1 LTATYI
7 YGGEASTTSF
17 PGFEYAL
24 YKEGVLYSDEDYNTR
39 YTPPGIKND
48 HMAFGKEEAETAL
61 PTDSV
66 PTDPELYNT
75 LSKAILPTSF
85 PESE

>member
-1 LTATYI
+1 
-7 YGGEASTTSF
+7 
-17 PGFEYAL
+17 
-24 YKEGVLYSDEDYNTR
+24 
-39 YTPPGIKND
+39 
-48 HMAFGKEEAETAL
+48 MAFGKEEAETAL